1 MTQMCFSIIHILAT
15 INYKKKKSNQ
25 GVCLDRQDPRTDS
38 ARQME
43 LEEGAAWRRVTDCV
57 GFLFTQLN
65 PDSERARERPVDLAQ
80 SV

>member
-1 MTQMCFSIIHILAT
+1 M
-15 INYKKKKSNQ
+15 
-25 GVCLDRQDPRTDS
+25 
-38 ARQME
+38 
-43 LEEGAAWRRVTDCV
+43 EEGDRLC